1 MVGNAISR
9 CAESIEL
16 VVQFTTMCSGGES
29 PVQSLTPQVL
39 VVVIGKE
46 SDPESER
53 ELRDDRARVGLGAAP
68 VELVR
73 RVGNHE
79 PFSCTKVGRCR
90 EPARPERTG
99 TGCVEPVSKHH
110 FQHV

>member
-1 MVGNAISR
+1 MDTCEVRSRVTVEEVLVVGNAISR

-46 SDPESER
+46 SDQNPNASF
-53 ELRDDRARVGLGAAP
+53 AMMAP
-68 VELVR
+68 GWVWAPR
-73 RVGNHE
+73 RL
-79 PFSCTKVGRCR
+79 S
-90 EPARPERTG
+90 
-99 TGCVEPVSKHH
+99 
-110 FQHV
+110 